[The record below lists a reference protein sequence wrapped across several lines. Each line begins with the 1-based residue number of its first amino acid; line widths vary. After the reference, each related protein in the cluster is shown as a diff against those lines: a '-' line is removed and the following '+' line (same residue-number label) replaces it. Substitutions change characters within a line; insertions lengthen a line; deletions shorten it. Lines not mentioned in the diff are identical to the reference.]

1 MSGTFFVGGIY
12 LKKFFIGLFAMSAI
26 IFLVINFGKEKIFV
40 IAEVDGKEK
49 IITSADAKK
58 NLPLTINF
66 IHSVQKTPVIEE
78 LEFDGENFILLR
90 TKYKSHGVGLPFL
103 ESDGNF
109 REENGIFIMDD
120 MNRKIKN
127 LELRVGLGT
136 QLTIILDGKEFKLYE
151 IFPAGTRIIIEK
163 RKFCGLL

>member
-1 MSGTFFVGGIY
+1 MAEMFR
-12 LKKFFIGLFAMSAI
+12 KKFFLVLVIFAGI
-26 IFLVINFGKEKIFV
+26 IFFAVNFGEKKISV
-40 IAEVDGKEK
+40 VAEVDGEEK
-49 IITSADAKK
+49 IIASVPAKK
-58 NLPLTINF
+58 NLPLVINF

-109 REENGIFIMDD
+109 REENGIFIMDN

-127 LELRVGLGT
+127 LELRTGVGT
-136 QLTIILDGKEFKLYE
+136 KLTIFLDGKEFKLYE
-151 IFPAGTRIIIEK
+151 ILPAGTKIKISW
-163 RKFCGLL
+163 